1 MYIGL
6 RRGISSGERQLTL
19 WRTKMDI
26 GYYYQIL
33 DTGILYEKGRKSG
46 KLWRIGER
54 KRLNEEVLFWNN
66 LLDFILIEENGL
78 ECSEKLFD
86 SLENLCKKYKFPN
99 YERVLEK
106 KRELVNSNCIF
117 ERKQEEE
124 LKIYSLMKCLMK
136 NMQINLD
143 IYKDKEKVYRILTIL
158 HNLPKAMHGQ
168 NILNENCN
176 LVSYEDALLYAQ
188 WSMDKKMKQ
197 EYKKYF
203 D

>member
-19 WRTKMDI
+19 GRTKMDI

-54 KRLNEEVLFWNN
+54 KRLNKEVLFWNN

-117 ERKQEEE
+117 ERRQEEE

-136 NMQINLD
+136 DMQINLD

-188 WSMDKKMKQ
+188 WSMDEKMKE

>member
-19 WRTKMDI
+19 GRTKMDI

-54 KRLNEEVLFWNN
+54 KRLNKEVLFWNN

-117 ERKQEEE
+117 ERRQEEE

-136 NMQINLD
+136 DMQINLD

-158 HNLPKAMHGQ
+158 HNLPKAMHEQ

-188 WSMDKKMKQ
+188 WSMDEKMKQ

>member
-54 KRLNEEVLFWNN
+54 KRLNKEVLFWNN

-117 ERKQEEE
+117 ERRQEEE

-136 NMQINLD
+136 DMQINLD

-158 HNLPKAMHGQ
+158 HNLPKAMHGK

-176 LVSYEDALLYAQ
+176 LVLYEDALLYAQ
-188 WSMDKKMKQ
+188 WSMDDKMKQ

>member
-19 WRTKMDI
+19 GRTKMDI

-54 KRLNEEVLFWNN
+54 KRLNEEVLFWKN

-117 ERKQEEE
+117 ERRQEEE

-136 NMQINLD
+136 DMQINLD

-188 WSMDKKMKQ
+188 WSMDEKMKQ

>member
-54 KRLNEEVLFWNN
+54 KRLNEEVLFWKN
-66 LLDFILIEENGL
+66 LLDFILIEENGI

-136 NMQINLD
+136 DMQINLD
-143 IYKDKEKVYRILTIL
+143 IYKDKEKVYRVLTIL

-188 WSMDKKMKQ
+188 WSMDEKMKQ

>member
-19 WRTKMDI
+19 GRTKMDI

-54 KRLNEEVLFWNN
+54 KRLNKEVLFWNN

-117 ERKQEEE
+117 ERRQEEE

-136 NMQINLD
+136 DMQINLD

-188 WSMDKKMKQ
+188 WSMDEKMKQ

>member
-1 MYIGL
+1 MQEDSYQGDGL
-6 RRGISSGERQLTL
+6 
-19 WRTKMDI
+19 KMGI

-33 DTGILYEKGRKSG
+33 DIGILYEKGRKGG

-54 KRLNEEVLFWNN
+54 KRLSEEVLFWKS
-66 LLDFILIEENGL
+66 LLNFILIEENGL

-106 KRELVNSNCIF
+106 KEELVNSNCIF

-124 LKIYSLMKCLMK
+124 LKIYSLMRCLMK
-136 NMQINLD
+136 DMQINLD

-176 LVSYEDALLYAQ
+176 LVSYDDALLYAQ
-188 WSMDKKMKQ
+188 WSMDEKMKK
-197 EYKKYF
+197 E
-203 D
+203 